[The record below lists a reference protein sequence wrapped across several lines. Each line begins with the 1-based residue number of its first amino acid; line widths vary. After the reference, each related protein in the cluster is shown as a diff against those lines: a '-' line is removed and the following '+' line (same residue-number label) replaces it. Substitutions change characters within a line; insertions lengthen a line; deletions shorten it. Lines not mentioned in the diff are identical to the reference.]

1 LIFIL
6 NNMLRRLLNRFS
18 KKIGIDLGTSNTTI
32 ALQDKGIVIR
42 EPSVVA
48 INNRLD
54 QIIAVGEEA
63 SKMIGKNPKYITLAY
78 PLVNGVISDFEVTE
92 KMFKYFFDK
101 IFQENFNFT
110 ARPSVIISIPLDVT
124 EVEKKAV
131 EDAALGAGAGKV
143 FLVEEVMAAA
153 IGARLPINDASG
165 SMIIN
170 LGGGKTEIAVI
181 SLHGVVISKSLKLAG
196 EELNKNIIQ
205 YARDRFNLLIGEKNA
220 EEIKIKIG
228 SAFEQGESM
237 SVEMRGRDLI
247 SGLPREIII
256 TDYQVREAI
265 ASSIHNIIDAIK
277 SVLEVTPP
285 ELVADIFERGIVL
298 CGGGAQLRGMEKII
312 SKETEIPVRV
322 ADDPTTCTIRGVM
335 VLLDDDNLLKDIL
348 LPSANEEKVV
358 R

>member
-1 LIFIL
+1 
-6 NNMLRRLLNRFS
+6 MLRNFLGKFS
-18 KKIGIDLGTSNTTI
+18 KKIGIDLGTTMTVI
-32 ALQDKGIVIR
+32 CLQDKGIVVS

-48 INNRLD
+48 INNRFD
-54 QIIAVGEEA
+54 QIIAVGQDA
-63 SKMIGKNPKYITLAY
+63 RKMVGKNPKYITLAY

-110 ARPSVIISIPLDVT
+110 LRPSVIIGIPLDVT

-153 IGARLPINDASG
+153 MGARLPVHDASG

-181 SLHGVVISKSLKLAG
+181 SLHGVVIWKSLKIAG

-205 YARDRFNLLIGEKNA
+205 YARDHFNLLIGDKNA

-228 SAFEQGESM
+228 SAFECPEAL

-256 TDYQVREAI
+256 NDYQVREAL
-265 ASSIHNIIDAIK
+265 STSINNIIDAIK
-277 SVLEVTPP
+277 SVLELTPP
-285 ELVADIFERGIVL
+285 ELVADIYERGIVL
-298 CGGGAQLRGMEKII
+298 CGGGAQLRGIDKII
-312 SKETEIPVRV
+312 SRETEIPVRV
-322 ADDPTTCTIRGVM
+322 ADDPTTCTIRGINILIDDPK
-335 VLLDDDNLLKDIL
+335 LLNEVV
-348 LPSANEEKVV
+348 LPSANEEKMV